1 MSFERP
7 KNLCVKEFTDVV
19 FIVDGERVPAHK
31 LILASQ
37 SEYFRAMLYGEMKE
51 ASQEDIPL
59 PDIPLASF
67 KTVLQYAYTGTL
79 EIEDQL
85 EVSSYIQQQLHLHIM
100 ENPLLLEHPGDNSC
114 CQFPGFCWYGLN
126 SRRTYCKVCV

>member
-7 KNLCVKEFTDVV
+7 QNLRVKEFTDVV
-19 FIVDGERVPAHK
+19 FIVDGERVPTHK

-79 EIEDQL
+79 EIEEQL
-85 EVSSYIQQQLHLHIM
+85 EVSLYVQQLFSVTFTNNGKSSFVRSSWRQFMLPISWV
-100 ENPLLLEHPGDNSC
+100 LLVWPQL
-114 CQFPGFCWYGLN
+114 
-126 SRRTYCKVCV
+126 

>member
-7 KNLCVKEFTDVV
+7 QNLCVKEFTDVV

-79 EIEDQL
+79 EIE
-85 EVSSYIQQQLHLHIM
+85 ESTRSEFVCTTIIFSYI
-100 ENPLLLEHPGDNSC
+100 
-114 CQFPGFCWYGLN
+114 Y
-126 SRRTYCKVCV
+126 T

>member
-1 MSFERP
+1 MSFECP
-7 KNLCVKEFTDVV
+7 QNLCVKEFTDVV

-51 ASQEDIPL
+51 ASQEDILL
-59 PDIPLASF
+59 PDRPLASP

-79 EIEDQL
+79 EIEEQL
-85 EVSSYIQQQLHLHIM
+85 EVSLYVQQSFSVTFTHNGKSSFVRTFWRQFMLPNSWGVLVWPQL
-100 ENPLLLEHPGDNSC
+100 
-114 CQFPGFCWYGLN
+114 
-126 SRRTYCKVCV
+126 

>member
-7 KNLCVKEFTDVV
+7 QNLRVKEFTDVV
-19 FIVDGERVPAHK
+19 FIVDGERVTAHK

-85 EVSSYIQQQLHLHIM
+85 EVSSYVQQLFSVTFTHNGKSSFVRTSWRQFMLPISWV
-100 ENPLLLEHPGDNSC
+100 LLVWPQL
-114 CQFPGFCWYGLN
+114 
-126 SRRTYCKVCV
+126 